1 MDKILVTGANGQLGY
16 DVCRFL
22 EIHGCEYFG
31 TTRTHL
37 DIADEKSTSQFIK
50 GYRPSTVIHCAA
62 WTAVDK
68 AEQEP
73 KIAWAVNAEGTLNI
87 AKACQ
92 EVDAKLLYIS
102 TDYVFPGLGTK
113 FYETTDPTGPLNF
126 YGESKLAGEKSVQEL
141 LEKFFIVRISWVFG
155 KNGNN
160 FVKTMLRLSESH
172 KSLRIVS
179 DQIGSPTYTPDLA
192 PLLANLAKTDFYGIY
207 HVTNEETC
215 SWAEFAKEIFSASGK
230 DVFVDPIK
238 TSEYPTPAKRPLN
251 SRLSKKKLD
260 EIGFNRLPSWKDA
273 TRRFLI
279 GK

>member
-22 EIHGCEYFG
+22 EIHRCEYFG
-31 TTRTHL
+31 ATRIHF

-73 KIAWAVNAEGTLNI
+73 KIAWAVNADGTRNI

-215 SWAEFAKEIFSASGK
+215 SWAEFAKEIFSVSGK
-230 DVFVDPIK
+230 DVFVEPIK

-273 TRRFLI
+273 TRRFLND
-279 GK
+279 K